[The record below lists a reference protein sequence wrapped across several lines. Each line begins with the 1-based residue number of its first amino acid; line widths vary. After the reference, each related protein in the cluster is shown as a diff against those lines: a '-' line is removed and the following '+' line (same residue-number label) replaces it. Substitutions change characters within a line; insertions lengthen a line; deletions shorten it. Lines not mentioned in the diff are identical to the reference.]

1 MSFEPPA
8 SIETRLFINGE
19 FRESSDKQTFT
30 LKSPATLKPVA
41 EVYEATEQDTD
52 AAVAA
57 AKAAFPAWAALSPE
71 ARGGYL
77 KKLSVLILE
86 AHSELAYLEAIS
98 MGRPVSGYFD
108 AFASSA
114 TFGHYAESGYQA
126 LGTSSLNTP
135 GHVNLTLRQPYGV
148 VAAIIPWN
156 VPILFL
162 ANKSAPA
169 LMAGNTVVIK
179 SSEKAP
185 LTSAKIASLV
195 EKAGFPPG
203 VVNIISGHG
212 QISGA
217 LLSSHMDVRLLTFT
231 GSGRTGRAIQ
241 IAAAKSNLK
250 NVILELGGKTPAVIF
265 EDADIEKAAAQT
277 QHSIQ
282 WNSGQV
288 CMANSRIYVQESIAP
303 QFIETFRKKFQGVKA
318 GDPTVQETNH
328 GPQADEIQ
336 YNNVKAYIE
345 AGKESGTLILG
356 ADPVSSVKGYF
367 VNPTIFT
374 ETPEDAKIMKEEIFG
389 PVVNINTFK
398 TEDEVIKK
406 ANNTDFGLYASVYTK
421 NVDRALRMAKALEAG
436 TVGVNCTSPAG
447 ARDMPFGGY
456 KASGIGREGWTI
468 GIENYLETKSVLMKF
483 EEA

>member
-1 MSFEPPA
+1 
-8 SIETRLFINGE
+8 
-19 FRESSDKQTFT
+19 
-30 LKSPATLKPVA
+30 
-41 EVYEATEQDTD
+41 
-52 AAVAA
+52 
-57 AKAAFPAWAALSPE
+57 
-71 ARGGYL
+71 
-77 KKLSVLILE
+77 
-86 AHSELAYLEAIS
+86 
-98 MGRPVSGYFD
+98 
-108 AFASSA
+108 
-114 TFGHYAESGYQA
+114 
-126 LGTSSLNTP
+126 
-135 GHVNLTLRQPYGV
+135 
-148 VAAIIPWN
+148 
-156 VPILFL
+156 
-162 ANKSAPA
+162 
-169 LMAGNTVVIK
+169 
-179 SSEKAP
+179 
-185 LTSAKIASLV
+185 LV

-265 EDADIEKAAAQT
+265 EDADIEKAAAET

-303 QFIETFRKKFQGVKA
+303 QFIETFRRKFQAVKA
-318 GDPTVQETNH
+318 GDPTLQETNH

-345 AGKESGTLILG
+345 AGKESGSLILG
-356 ADPVSSVKGYF
+356 ADPVSSAKGYF

-389 PVVNINTFK
+389 PVVNINTFN

-421 NVDRALRMAKALEAG
+421 NVDRALRMAQALEAG

>member
-1 MSFEPPA
+1 M
-8 SIETRLFINGE
+8 
-19 FRESSDKQTFT
+19 
-30 LKSPATLKPVA
+30 
-41 EVYEATEQDTD
+41 
-52 AAVAA
+52 
-57 AKAAFPAWAALSPE
+57 
-71 ARGGYL
+71 
-77 KKLSVLILE
+77 
-86 AHSELAYLEAIS
+86 
-98 MGRPVSGYFD
+98 
-108 AFASSA
+108 
-114 TFGHYAESGYQA
+114 
-126 LGTSSLNTP
+126 
-135 GHVNLTLRQPYGV
+135 
-148 VAAIIPWN
+148 
-156 VPILFL
+156 
-162 ANKSAPA
+162 
-169 LMAGNTVVIK
+169 
-179 SSEKAP
+179 
-185 LTSAKIASLV
+185 V